1 MSPRLLIT
9 PDHQRSAIRLDDGTL
24 LALPP
29 MDPRLDRFARRQVFD
44 AVLRRQPG
52 LAQTIAD
59 IELDVIEGR
68 EKNMGRRA
76 AALMSEQPYSTSWAA

>member
-1 MSPRLLIT
+1 MNPQLVHLPHGRLAV
-9 PDHQRSAIRLDDGTL
+9 RVDGDTL
-24 LALPP
+24 LAVPP
-29 MDPRLDRFARRQVFD
+29 LDPRLPRFTRRQVFD

-68 EKNMGRRA
+68 EKTVGKRA
-76 AALMSEQPYSTSWAA
+76 SALMAEQPYSRGWAA